1 MFLDV
6 ETGCR
11 ALAGAVSGGGLNSQV
26 LLAADVDVV
35 LGKIDVQ
42 VRDDDGAD
50 GVGPPCPLHAAC
62 DQDAGRACFEV
73 AALLADLHGMVDAE
87 VNVLQP
93 LPTACG
99 CSNIIHIVNV
109 STIVTT
115 GMAISIYSN
124 IYGY

>member
-1 MFLDV
+1 MQNWGRCIEDYRGEYPRCSEVFVDV
-6 ETGCR
+6 KTGCR
-11 ALAGAVSGGGLNSQV
+11 ALAGVVSWGGLNSKV

-35 LGKIDVQ
+35 LRKIDVQ

-62 DQDAGRACFEV
+62 DQDAGRPCFEV
-73 AALLADLHGMVDAE
+73 AALLADLHGVVDAE

-99 CSNIIHIVNV
+99 
-109 STIVTT
+109 
-115 GMAISIYSN
+115 
-124 IYGY
+124 